1 MKLRSKIIWT
11 LLIALVIG
19 GVAYWQMRKNPAPA
33 QPAAASADNAPNNT
47 PTSELQASNVTVLEL
62 QTLLHTLP
70 VSGNLKA
77 LNTVTIKARVAGE
90 LLVLNGRE
98 GDSVK
103 AGQTVAKI
111 DPSEF
116 QRKLRQSE
124 QQADAAKSQIDIAQR
139 QYDNNKALVDQGFI
153 SKTALE
159 ASEATLLGAKATYNA
174 AAAGADVA
182 RKSLDDTVLISPI
195 NGQIAA
201 RLAQPGERVAIDQKL
216 LDIVDLSS
224 LELEATL
231 SPADSI
237 DVRVGQTALLTL
249 EGTDVPVNAVVQR
262 INPNVQAN
270 SRSVLVYLRLQN
282 VLGLRQGLYGQGQ
295 LELGRQQVLALPL
308 EMVRTDKPQPYV
320 QLLVNGQVVHQ
331 NVTLGKR
338 GNVSKDDATVWV
350 EVKGIDK
357 GAQVLSSRAGLMREG
372 LRLNIVSATA
382 PATVT
387 KP

>member
-1 MKLRSKIIWT
+1 MKLRSTITWT

-19 GVAYWQMRKNPAPA
+19 GVAYWQMRKNSAPA
-33 QPAAASADNAPNNT
+33 QAVAPASTATNT
-47 PTSELQASNVTVLEL
+47 GTASELLAANVSTLEL

-77 LNTVTIKARVAGE
+77 LNTVTIKARAAGE
-90 LLVLNGRE
+90 LLMLNGRE

-116 QRKLRQSE
+116 QRKLRQAE

-139 QYDNNKALVDQGFI
+139 QFDNNKALVDQGFI

-174 AAAGADVA
+174 ASAGADVA

-201 RLAQPGERVAIDQKL
+201 RLAQPGERVSIDQKL

-237 DVRVGQTALLTL
+237 EVRVGQTALLTL
-249 EGTDVPVNAVVQR
+249 EGNDVPVNAVVQR

-282 VLGLRQGLYGQGQ
+282 VQGLRQGLYGQGQ
-295 LELGRQQVLALPL
+295 LELDRQQVLALPL

-320 QLLVNGQVVHQ
+320 QMLVNGQVVHQ

-338 GNVSKDDATVWV
+338 GNISKDDATVWV

-357 GAQVLSSRAGLMREG
+357 GAQVLSSRAGSMREG
-372 LRLNIVSATA
+372 LRLNIVSA
-382 PATVT
+382 PASTTT

>member
-1 MKLRSKIIWT
+1 MKLRSKITWT

-19 GVAYWQMRKNPAPA
+19 GVAYWQMRKNTTPNPPTTAPVTA
-33 QPAAASADNAPNNT
+33 APNNT
-47 PTSELQASNVTVLEL
+47 QTSELQASNVTTLEL

-90 LLVLNGRE
+90 LLMLNGRE

-103 AGQTVAKI
+103 AGQTIAKI

-116 QRKLRQSE
+116 QRKLRQAE

-174 AAAGADVA
+174 ASAGADVA

-237 DVRVGQTALLTL
+237 DVRIGQSALLTL

-282 VLGLRQGLYGQGQ
+282 VQGLRQGLYGQGQ

-308 EMVRTDKPQPYV
+308 EMVRTDKPLPYV

-331 NVTLGKR
+331 SVTLGKR

-382 PATVT
+382 A

>member
-282 VLGLRQGLYGQGQ
+282 VQGLRQGLYGQGQ

>member
-1 MKLRSKIIWT
+1 MKLRSTITWT

-19 GVAYWQMRKNPAPA
+19 GVAYWQMRKNSAPA
-33 QPAAASADNAPNNT
+33 QAVAPASAATNT
-47 PTSELQASNVTVLEL
+47 STASELLAANVSTLEL

-77 LNTVTIKARVAGE
+77 LNTVTIKARAAGE
-90 LLVLNGRE
+90 LLMLNGRE

-116 QRKLRQSE
+116 QRKLRQAE

-139 QYDNNKALVDQGFI
+139 QFDNNKALVDQGFI

-174 AAAGADVA
+174 ASAGADVA

-201 RLAQPGERVAIDQKL
+201 RLAQPGERVSIDQKL

-237 DVRVGQTALLTL
+237 EVRVGQTALLTL
-249 EGTDVPVNAVVQR
+249 EGNDVPVNAVVQR

-282 VLGLRQGLYGQGQ
+282 VQGLRQGLYGQGQ

-320 QLLVNGQVVHQ
+320 QMLVNGQVVHQ

-338 GNVSKDDATVWV
+338 GNISKDDATVWV
-350 EVKGIDK
+350 EVKGIDR
-357 GAQVLSSRAGLMREG
+357 GAQVLSSRAGSMREG
-372 LRLNIVSATA
+372 LRLNIVSAPA
-382 PATVT
+382 PTTTT

>member
-195 NGQIAA
+195 NGQISA

-282 VLGLRQGLYGQGQ
+282 VQGLRQGLYGQGQ